1 MLSHILSKAYDI
13 PAPEKITDDSIVGH
27 TKTPPSYS
35 HIPQIA
41 VTHSHPHYLMRLP
54 FVYKPLKLP
63 KFAVLVRDPREILI
77 SIYETTKGEY
87 LDKKMNS
94 NDVTFSQY
102 LKGDVTGKTRIE
114 DIWGIMLFLNSWGSI
129 IQKAPS
135 HTHLLKYENLKKDSH
150 RNLSEL
156 LSFIG
161 VSDITSDIIDYAIE
175 QSDKSKMKEKLD
187 PNQDQSDQRI
197 NTQSRDLNSWYNDE
211 DKDFVQRTFSKFLKH
226 NFGYNFSKW

>member
-1 MLSHILSKAYDI
+1 MCIDHYHLYLRAINRQLFNPTCLKHNKFDCHIATAKNCGTHWLKYMLSHILSKAYDI

-114 DIWGIMLFLNSWGSI
+114 DIWGIMLFLNSWGS
-129 IQKAPS
+129 KSSCAN
-135 HTHLLKYENLKKDSH
+135 TLK
-150 RNLSEL
+150 
-156 LSFIG
+156 
-161 VSDITSDIIDYAIE
+161 
-175 QSDKSKMKEKLD
+175 
-187 PNQDQSDQRI
+187 
-197 NTQSRDLNSWYNDE
+197 
-211 DKDFVQRTFSKFLKH
+211 
-226 NFGYNFSKW
+226 